1 MGRYS
6 IDQGLGYPP
15 SLRGHVARPKGIN
28 PQEWCELI
36 RTRSYYPTTGSKL
49 GDEPAL
55 VDWLQHHQLLSC
67 PLPRGTRPRV
77 TPQFKQTVVTVWRIP
92 HGAGLDR
99 LFAGRDR
106 LN

>member
-55 VDWLQHHQLLSC
+55 VD
-67 PLPRGTRPRV
+67 
-77 TPQFKQTVVTVWRIP
+77 
-92 HGAGLDR
+92 
-99 LFAGRDR
+99 
-106 LN
+106 